1 VVLLRVFES
10 WLNWPEQAAIDEPRE
25 IFNVEPSLIEERLL
39 FQGSTNV
46 RTDAMRLLYLV
57 DEWPSLFQRYLC
69 REVQWMREHGH
80 GVSVVSL
87 NCAPYGYRS
96 ETQHHVDLA
105 EFGLKDIPVL
115 ELDSQRM
122 SMAAMAA
129 ECHSFACRQ
138 QVQFMDAHLAR
149 DPAELA
155 CQVHL
160 ASGIPYAVRMRGG
173 DVHTRT
179 SPRLA
184 EFLHYASAVCP
195 MSQFLADV
203 LTGARILKQVPEGI
217 PATVTPGKLHVVPG
231 CLPESLLADAPA
243 LQSED
248 SQIVGA
254 IGRAVPNKR
263 FHDIIE
269 AVAGLVSEFP
279 GLKLKII
286 GGGWT
291 SAELQSLASDM
302 GITDRFVLTG
312 FKSWADTMT
321 LVRQF
326 HIYVHASE
334 LEGFGLSTI
343 EAAFHG
349 IPLVLSR
356 TGANE
361 QCVEPGINGY
371 LFDAGDVTA
380 LRECLRSIL
389 LAGAKKRE
397 HMGRGSLDI
406 VGQKFSAERVMPLI
420 ETIYQDAI
428 ANERHAWP
436 VSSAGRDD
444 RVGGNLT

>member
-1 VVLLRVFES
+1 
-10 WLNWPEQAAIDEPRE
+10 
-25 IFNVEPSLIEERLL
+25 
-39 FQGSTNV
+39 
-46 RTDAMRLLYLV
+46 MRLLYLM
-57 DEWPSLFQRYLC
+57 DDWPGLFQLYLC
-69 REVQWMREHGH
+69 REAQWMRERGH
-80 GVSVVSL
+80 DVSVVSL

-96 ETQHHVDLA
+96 ETQHYVDLS

-122 SMAAMAA
+122 SIAAMAA
-129 ECHSFACRQ
+129 ECRSFASRH
-138 QVQFMDAHLAR
+138 QVQFIDAHLAR
-149 DPAELA
+149 EPAEVA

-179 SPRLA
+179 SPRFA
-184 EFLHYASAVCP
+184 EFLHHAAAVCP

-203 LTGARILKQVPEGI
+203 LTGVRILKKVPEGI
-217 PATVTPGKLHVVPG
+217 PAKLQPGTLHVVPG
-231 CLPESLLADAPA
+231 CLPQSFLANAPA
-243 LQSED
+243 SQSED

-269 AVAGLVSEFP
+269 AVAGLIPEFP

-291 SAELQSLASDM
+291 SAELQSLASDKGM
-302 GITDRFVLTG
+302 ADRFELTG
-312 FKSWADTMT
+312 FKSWADTMA

-343 EAAFHG
+343 EAAFQG
-349 IPLVLSR
+349 MPLVLSR

-361 QCVEPGINGY
+361 QCVEQGINGY
-371 LFDAGDVTA
+371 LFDSGDVNA
-380 LRECLRSIL
+380 LRQCLRSIL

-397 HMGRGSLDI
+397 EMGRATLGI
-406 VGQKFSAERVMPLI
+406 VGQRFSAERVMPGI
-420 ETIYQDAI
+420 EAMYQDAI
-428 ANERHAWP
+428 TGQRQPWP
-436 VSSAGRDD
+436 MGSARRNDQ
-444 RVGGNLT
+444 VGVIPND